1 MTPVLRTLWKDH
13 KALMA
18 GFLLALA
25 VMLFFG
31 VRSAMFWIYWSDPAH
46 REEPVAAWM
55 TPGYVAQS
63 WDVPIPVIRDAL
75 GIPPETRRKTI
86 KALAEERGL
95 PPEAVVRQIENAIAM
110 HRATEPARRP

>member
-1 MTPVLRTLWKDH
+1 VRPVLRTLWNDH
-13 KALMA
+13 KALLA
-18 GFLLALA
+18 GFVLALA

-31 VRSAMFWIYWSDPAH
+31 VRSVMFWLYWSDPAH
-46 REEPVAAWM
+46 HEEPIAIWM

-75 GIPPETRRKTI
+75 DMPPETRRMTI
-86 KALAEERGL
+86 RALAEELGL
-95 PPEAVVRQIENAIAM
+95 PPEEVMRQIEDAIAM